1 MDQANVDW
9 SKFASGLYV
18 GAIGVLLIAT
28 ACLESFIKG
37 NVDPAI
43 LTLATAVVATYFTG
57 NAVRQ
62 VNGLKV
68 DALTNAVAGL
78 HARLDQA
85 SISPSKDGLATPMG
99 DTTDPTGTGT
109 V

>member
-1 MDQANVDW
+1 MDWA
-9 SKFASGLYV
+9 KFASGVYV
-18 GAIGVLLIAT
+18 GAIGTILVAT
-28 ACLESFIKG
+28 ACLESFFK
-37 NVDPAI
+37 NSVDPAI
-43 LTLATAVVATYFTG
+43 LTLAAAVVSTYFTG

-85 SISPSKDGLATPMG
+85 NIGPSKDGT
-99 DTTDPTGTGT
+99 DTGSSH
-109 V
+109 